1 MGDEFIN
8 GRYAIFVKD
17 TGIGIPDDEI
27 STIFNRF
34 KKANLSQT
42 GGYGLGLSIVKSI
55 ANYHQ
60 ITLEVVSVI
69 NEGTTFKVIFPNE
82 QLKINE

>member
-1 MGDEFIN
+1 VN
-8 GRYAIFVKD
+8 D
-17 TGIGIPDDEI
+17 TGIGIPEEEI
-27 STIFNRF
+27 PTIFNRF

-60 ITLEVVSVI
+60 ITLEVVSVVDD
-69 NEGTTFKVIFPNE
+69 GTTFRAVFPNDKVV
-82 QLKINE
+82 LNKN